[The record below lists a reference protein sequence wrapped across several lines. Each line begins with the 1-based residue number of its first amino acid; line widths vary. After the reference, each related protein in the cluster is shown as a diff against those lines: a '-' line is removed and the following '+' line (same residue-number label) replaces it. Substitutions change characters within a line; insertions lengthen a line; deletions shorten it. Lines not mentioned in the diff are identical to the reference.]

1 MSLSN
6 QSVITLS
13 GYIKIPLLHICGG
26 VRSVSSVSGAFG
38 KSNEVLKRHPIV
50 IVPAIFI
57 VVISILINYAG
68 LGLVGTIV
76 IAILRFLIYSI
87 MIAAV
92 VLILREGVEDF
103 KRAWEKVVAMI
114 TTLILVAIVA
124 AIFSITIILIPV
136 ALFMMSVVIVD
147 EVGVGETIRRA
158 FNFVLSNLKEVLVI
172 IIIILIVIGII
183 AYAIPTAMARADP
196 RLVGTATM
204 ISNVISELVSAYF
217 VVVVT
222 VLYYVKTRGAPAPPT
237 VPLEAVAPPPPP
249 T

>member
-6 QSVITLS
+6 QSVIILS
-13 GYIKIPLLHICGG
+13 SYIKIPLLHICGG
-26 VRSVSSVSGAFG
+26 VHSVSSVSGAFG
-38 KSNEVLKRHPIV
+38 KSNELLKRYPIV
-50 IVPAIFI
+50 IVPAILI
-57 VVISILINYAG
+57 VVISILVNYAG

-76 IAILRFLIYSI
+76 VAILRFLIYSI

-136 ALFMMSVVIVD
+136 ALFMISVVIVD
-147 EVGVGETIRRA
+147 EVNVGETVRRA
-158 FNFVLSNLKEVLVI
+158 FNFVLNNLKEVLV

-196 RLVGTATM
+196 RLVGTATI

-217 VVVVT
+217 AIVVT

-237 VPLEAVAPPPPP
+237 VPLETVAPPPPP

>member
-13 GYIKIPLLHICGG
+13 GYIKIPLLHVCGG

-38 KSNEVLKRHPIV
+38 KSNELLKRHPIV
-50 IVPAIFI
+50 IVPAILI
-57 VVISILINYAG
+57 VVISILVNYAG

-76 IAILRFLIYSI
+76 VAILRFLIYSI

-114 TTLILVAIVA
+114 TTLILVAIIA

-147 EVGVGETIRRA
+147 EVNVGETVRRA
-158 FNFVLSNLKEVLVI
+158 FNFVLNNLKEVLV

-196 RLVGTATM
+196 RLAGTATI

-217 VVVVT
+217 AIVVT

-237 VPLEAVAPPPPP
+237 VPLETVAPPPPP

>member
-1 MSLSN
+1 
-6 QSVITLS
+6 
-13 GYIKIPLLHICGG
+13 
-26 VRSVSSVSGAFG
+26 
-38 KSNEVLKRHPIV
+38 
-50 IVPAIFI
+50 
-57 VVISILINYAG
+57 
-68 LGLVGTIV
+68 
-76 IAILRFLIYSI
+76 LRFLIYSI

-114 TTLILVAIVA
+114 TTLILAAIIA

-147 EVGVGETIRRA
+147 EVGVGETVRRA
-158 FNFVLSNLKEVLVI
+158 FNFVLSNLKEVLV

-196 RLVGTATM
+196 RLAGTATM

-217 VVVVT
+217 AIVVT

-237 VPLEAVAPPPPP
+237 APPEVVAPPPPP